1 MKTLGS
7 ALRALVVVLSV
18 AGFVAGTVSA
28 AGNLG
33 NRVAVLGVLIVR

>member
-28 AGNLG
+28 AGTVSYERAL
-33 NRVAVLGVLIVR
+33 LLQK

>member
-28 AGNLG
+28 AGT
-33 NRVAVLGVLIVR
+33 GVFRQITLLRK